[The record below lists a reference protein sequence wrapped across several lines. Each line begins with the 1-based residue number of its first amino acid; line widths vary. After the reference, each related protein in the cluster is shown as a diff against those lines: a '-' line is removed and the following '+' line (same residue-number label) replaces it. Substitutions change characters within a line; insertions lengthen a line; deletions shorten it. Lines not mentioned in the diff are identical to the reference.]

1 MNAEK
6 KARIRGFIN
15 DAGTSLAVYEELMR
29 IFTKPQ
35 EVTNTEV
42 LAAERIAINRLQD
55 AWKELSHY
63 KTEVKEEREN
73 TQKAL

>member
-1 MNAEK
+1 MDVEK
-6 KARIRGFIN
+6 RARIRGFMN
-15 DAGTSLAVYEELMR
+15 DAGTSTALYEELMR

-55 AWKELSHY
+55 AWKELSRY
-63 KTEVKEEREN
+63 KSEAKEEREQS
-73 TQKAL
+73 QKAL